1 VPVGC
6 PVSPGIV
13 FYGEIPAP
21 PPSSTIINNS
31 QPAPPRLCVKLISSA
46 DDCTN
51 GKAGPIDQM
60 KYTKSECVEQDFST
74 GTSPQTVAGQQTI
87 FEGQFI
93 IIIIHIL
100 LVIIT
105 VIDILTKK

>member
-1 VPVGC
+1 MPVGC

-13 FYGEIPAP
+13 FYGEVPAP

-60 KYTKSECVEQDFST
+60 KYTKSECIGQDSST
-74 GTSPQTVAGQQTI
+74 GTSPQTVVGQQTI

-93 IIIIHIL
+93 IIIYFL
-100 LVIIT
+100 LIIIT

>member
-1 VPVGC
+1 MPVGC

-13 FYGEIPAP
+13 FYGEVPAL
-21 PPSSTIINNS
+21 PPSSTVINNS

-60 KYTKSECVEQDFST
+60 KYTKSECVEQDTSNVI
-74 GTSPQTVAGQQTI
+74 SPQTVAGQQTI

-93 IIIIHIL
+93 IIIIYFL
-100 LVIIT
+100 LLIISH
-105 VIDILTKK
+105 

>member
-1 VPVGC
+1 MLVGC

-13 FYGEIPAP
+13 FYGEVPAL
-21 PPSSTIINNS
+21 PPSSTVINNS

-60 KYTKSECVEQDFST
+60 KYTKSECVEQDTST
-74 GTSPQTVAGQQTI
+74 VISPQTVAGQQTI

-93 IIIIHIL
+93 IIIIYFL
-100 LVIIT
+100 LLIISH
-105 VIDILTKK
+105 